1 MVETELVKEDF
12 YNSLLFLDKLKAR
25 EILKQPSNGLKLV
38 DLIEKVVTASL
49 GRIGSEWEE
58 GIVSLSQVYMAGRIC
73 EEIVD
78 EILPPASFVRK
89 HIPKT
94 AIVTFEDYHVLGKRI
109 VYSILRASGFELD
122 DWGIGMD
129 INAIVKKVKNSGIKV
144 LLVSTLMLNSA
155 LHIKDLILKLRK
167 ENQETKVIV
176 GGAPFLFDD
185 ALWKEVGAFAMGAN
199 ASDAIML
206 LNNAGAAEK

>member
-1 MVETELVKEDF
+1 MVETDLIKEDF
-12 YNSLLFLDKLKAR
+12 YNSLLYLDKLKAR

-38 DLIEKVVTASL
+38 DLIEKIVSSSL
-49 GRIGSEWEE
+49 VRIGKEWEE
-58 GIVSLSQVYMAGRIC
+58 GIISLSQVYMAGRIC

-78 EILPPASFVRK
+78 EILPPASFARK
-89 HIPKT
+89 DIPKT

-129 INAIVKKVKNSGIKV
+129 LNSIVKKVKNSGIEV
-144 LLVSTLMLNSA
+144 LLVYTLMLNSA
-155 LHIKDLILKLRK
+155 LHIKDLILKLKK
-167 ENQETKVIV
+167 ENQEIKVIV

-185 ALWKEVGAFAMGAN
+185 LLWKEVGAFAMGAN
-199 ASDAIML
+199 ASDAITL
-206 LNNAGAAEK
+206 LNNAGTAGK